1 MTFPPFFSFKQLVFK
16 KVQIAAI
23 AVQVVKAIIK
33 TGQAGTRDGGP
44 AHLLQVADHDA
55 VAVVIARALTGSA
68 GETGTG

>member
-16 KVQIAAI
+16 KIQIAAI
-23 AVQVVKAIIK
+23 AVQVVKAIIE
-33 TGQAGTRDGGP
+33 TGQAGTGDRGP

-55 VAVVIARALTGSA
+55 VAVVIARALAGSA